1 MNGKTQN
8 LNQSKMVSGILQL
21 VLSVPKTPLIPAA
34 AMLGWFK
41 VVVFLRDHMQL
52 EMNDSHVEG
61 SYLVINSVC
70 PF

>member
-41 VVVFLRDHMQL
+41 VVV
-52 EMNDSHVEG
+52 
-61 SYLVINSVC
+61 
-70 PF
+70 